1 MKKVSGR
8 KRENNGKKRIHKE
21 RANRETDRIGKEG
34 GKSNF
39 LTFAPSDF
47 R

>member
-21 RANRETDRIGKEG
+21 RANRERQIG
-34 GKSNF
+34 
-39 LTFAPSDF
+39 
-47 R
+47 